1 MRRIVFPLI
10 LGLGGIAILMSLGLW
25 QLRRLEWKET
35 MLAEIAARIDAAPVA
50 LADVAAPD
58 RDRDVYLP
66 VTLTGHTTG
75 QEALV
80 LSGQKNV
87 GAGYE
92 VIAVFETDGGRRI
105 LLDRGFIREEA
116 RATPRPPVDLN
127 VTGNLHWPQDADA
140 YTPPPDPATGLWFA
154 RDVAAMSATLGT
166 EPLMVVIRTAE
177 GAAQGIE
184 PRPVDTS
191 GIVNDHLEYAIT
203 WFSLAG
209 VWAGMTLY
217 LLWRIRRRTI

>member
-92 VIAVFETDGGRRI
+92 VIAVFET
-105 LLDRGFIREEA
+105 
-116 RATPRPPVDLN
+116 
-127 VTGNLHWPQDADA
+127 
-140 YTPPPDPATGLWFA
+140 
-154 RDVAAMSATLGT
+154 
-166 EPLMVVIRTAE
+166 
-177 GAAQGIE
+177 
-184 PRPVDTS
+184 
-191 GIVNDHLEYAIT
+191 
-203 WFSLAG
+203 
-209 VWAGMTLY
+209 
-217 LLWRIRRRTI
+217 